1 MIRLSS
7 KRFAVE
13 SSVASRQELLRL
25 REKVSQQF
33 PMCTGEQCHWYMPIM
48 AFNELPSLSAFT
60 DLSRWTFEADLS
72 SIPTEAGQLI
82 DMAQQCAKDLSFTIR
97 ASSECGGHYIRFGWG
112 IYCRQTG
119 GNLER
124 LSRRIFS
131 VSFDYHDKDK
141 TVKRRIELLKQM
153 VQLFGHSVPPIDYD
167 QGRAV
172 WRLPSDDEY
181 VVSAPGNASPLVV
194 TDADT
199 FYDFRAQS
207 SEDNLEQ
214 LSKCLDYLKA
224 TPVEFSVHGV
234 GEDKVNFEMTRQA
247 TRRFIT
253 EPTVWTVDL
262 IHSKKLRPEAEA
274 LLSGGPFVNEIDFL
288 PFFQMEDGGAGISLT
303 LHSIKHVGNDRWK
316 LVSMGNS
323 NRVKLVAWLR
333 SLSSEL
339 YPSSIEQM

>member
-247 TRRFIT
+247 TSKFIT
-253 EPTVWTVDL
+253 EPAVWRVDL
-262 IHSKKLRPEAEA
+262 VNSKKLKPEAEA
-274 LLSGGPFVNEIDFL
+274 MLSGGPFVNDVEFL
-288 PFFQMEDGGAGISLT
+288 PFFKLEQAEKGSSGT
-303 LHSIKHVGNDRWK
+303 LHSIRHVGNDRWR
-316 LVSMGNS
+316 LVSMGND
-323 NRVKLVAWLR
+323 NRVELVEWLR
-333 SLSSEL
+333 SLSPEL
-339 YPSSIEQM
+339 YPSSIE

>member
-82 DMAQQCAKDLSFTIR
+82 DMAQQCAKDLTFTLH
-97 ASSECGGHYIRFGWG
+97 ATSEFGSHYIRFGWG
-112 IYCRQTG
+112 IYCRRTG

-141 TVKRRIELLKQM
+141 IVKTRIELLKQM
-153 VQLFGHSVPPIDYD
+153 VQLFGHSLPPIDYH

-181 VVSAPGNASPLVV
+181 AVTAPGNASPLVV

-247 TRRFIT
+247 TSKFIT
-253 EPTVWTVDL
+253 EPAVWRVDL
-262 IHSKKLRPEAEA
+262 VNSKKLKPEAEA
-274 LLSGGPFVNEIDFL
+274 MLSGGPFVNDVEFL
-288 PFFQMEDGGAGISLT
+288 PFFKLEQAEKGSSGT
-303 LHSIKHVGNDRWK
+303 LHSIRHVGNDRWR
-316 LVSMGNS
+316 LVSMGND
-323 NRVKLVAWLR
+323 NRVELVAWLR
-333 SLSSEL
+333 SLSPEL
-339 YPSSIEQM
+339 YPSSIE

>member
-153 VQLFGHSVPPIDYD
+153 VQLFGHSLPPIDYH

-181 VVSAPGNASPLVV
+181 AVTAPGNASALVV

-247 TRRFIT
+247 TSKFIT
-253 EPTVWTVDL
+253 EPAVWRVDL
-262 IHSKKLRPEAEA
+262 VNSKKLKPEAEA
-274 LLSGGPFVNEIDFL
+274 MLSGGPFVNDVEFL
-288 PFFQMEDGGAGISLT
+288 PFFKLEQAEKGSSGT
-303 LHSIKHVGNDRWK
+303 LHSIRHVGNDRWR
-316 LVSMGNS
+316 LVSMGND
-323 NRVKLVAWLR
+323 NRVELVAWLR
-333 SLSSEL
+333 SLSPEL
-339 YPSSIEQM
+339 YPSSIE

>member
-153 VQLFGHSVPPIDYD
+153 VQLFGHSLPPIDYH

-181 VVSAPGNASPLVV
+181 AVTAPGNASALVV

-247 TRRFIT
+247 TSKFIT
-253 EPTVWTVDL
+253 EPAVWRVDL
-262 IHSKKLRPEAEA
+262 VNSKKLKPEAEA
-274 LLSGGPFVNEIDFL
+274 MLSGGPFVNDVEFL
-288 PFFQMEDGGAGISLT
+288 PFFKLEQAEKGSSGT
-303 LHSIKHVGNDRWK
+303 LHSIRHVGNDRWR
-316 LVSMGNS
+316 LVSMGND
-323 NRVKLVAWLR
+323 NRVELVEWLR
-333 SLSSEL
+333 SLSPEL
-339 YPSSIEQM
+339 YPSSIE

>member
-131 VSFDYHDKDK
+131 VSFDYHDTDK

-247 TRRFIT
+247 TSKFIT
-253 EPTVWTVDL
+253 EPAVWRVDL
-262 IHSKKLRPEAEA
+262 VNSKKLKPEAEA
-274 LLSGGPFVNEIDFL
+274 MLSGGPFVNDVEFL
-288 PFFQMEDGGAGISLT
+288 PFFKLEQAEKGSSGT
-303 LHSIKHVGNDRWK
+303 LHSIRHVGNDRWR
-316 LVSMGNS
+316 LVSMGND
-323 NRVKLVAWLR
+323 NRVELVEWLR
-333 SLSSEL
+333 SLSPEL
-339 YPSSIEQM
+339 YPSSIE

>member
-153 VQLFGHSVPPIDYD
+153 VQLFGHSLPPIDYD

-247 TRRFIT
+247 TSKFIT
-253 EPTVWTVDL
+253 EPAVWRVDL
-262 IHSKKLRPEAEA
+262 VNSKKLKPEAEA
-274 LLSGGPFVNEIDFL
+274 MLSGGPFVNDVEFL
-288 PFFQMEDGGAGISLT
+288 PFFKLEQAEKGSSGT
-303 LHSIKHVGNDRWK
+303 LHSIRHVGNDRWR
-316 LVSMGNS
+316 LVSMGND
-323 NRVKLVAWLR
+323 NRVELVEWLR
-333 SLSSEL
+333 SLSPEL
-339 YPSSIEQM
+339 YPSSIE

>member
-1 MIRLSS
+1 MIQLSS

-13 SSVASRQELLRL
+13 SSEASRQELLRL
-25 REKVSQQF
+25 REKASQQF
-33 PMCTGEQCHWYMPIM
+33 PMFPGEQCDWYMPIM
-48 AFNELPSLSAFT
+48 AFNELPSLSAFS
-60 DLSRWTFEADLS
+60 DLSRWAFEAQLL
-72 SIPTEAGQLI
+72 SIPTDVCQLI
-82 DMAQQCAKDLSFTIR
+82 NVAQKYSKGLTFTLH
-97 ASSECGGHYIRFGWG
+97 ATSEFGSHYIRFGWG
-112 IYCRQTG
+112 IYCRRTG

-141 TVKRRIELLKQM
+141 IVKTRIELLKQM
-153 VQLFGHSVPPIDYD
+153 VQLFGHSLPPIDYH

-181 VVSAPGNASPLVV
+181 AVTAPGNASPLVV

-247 TRRFIT
+247 ISKFIT
-253 EPTVWTVDL
+253 EPAVWRVDL
-262 IHSKKLRPEAEA
+262 VNSKKLKPEAEA
-274 LLSGGPFVNEIDFL
+274 MLSGGPFVNDVEFL
-288 PFFQMEDGGAGISLT
+288 PFFKLEQAEKGSSGT
-303 LHSIKHVGNDRWK
+303 LHSIRHVGNDRCR
-316 LVSMGNS
+316 LVSMGND
-323 NRVKLVAWLR
+323 NRVELVAWLR
-333 SLSSEL
+333 SLSPEL
-339 YPSSIEQM
+339 YPSSIE

>member
-153 VQLFGHSVPPIDYD
+153 VQLFGHSLPPIDYH

-181 VVSAPGNASPLVV
+181 AVTAPGNASPLVV

-247 TRRFIT
+247 TSKFIT
-253 EPTVWTVDL
+253 EPAVWRVDL
-262 IHSKKLRPEAEA
+262 VNSKKLKPEAEA
-274 LLSGGPFVNEIDFL
+274 MLSGGPFVNDVEFL
-288 PFFQMEDGGAGISLT
+288 PFFKLEQAEKGSSGT
-303 LHSIKHVGNDRWK
+303 LHSIRHVGNDRWR
-316 LVSMGNS
+316 LVSMGND
-323 NRVKLVAWLR
+323 NRVELVAWLR
-333 SLSSEL
+333 SLSPEL
-339 YPSSIEQM
+339 YPSSIE

>member
-131 VSFDYHDKDK
+131 VSFDYHDTDK

-181 VVSAPGNASPLVV
+181 AVTAPGNASPLVV

-247 TRRFIT
+247 TSKFIT
-253 EPTVWTVDL
+253 EPAVWRVDL
-262 IHSKKLRPEAEA
+262 VNSKKLKPEAEA
-274 LLSGGPFVNEIDFL
+274 MLSGGPFVNDVEFL
-288 PFFQMEDGGAGISLT
+288 PFFKLEQAEKGSSGT
-303 LHSIKHVGNDRWK
+303 LHSIRHVGNDRWR
-316 LVSMGNS
+316 LVSMGND
-323 NRVKLVAWLR
+323 NRVELVEWLR
-333 SLSSEL
+333 SLSPEL
-339 YPSSIEQM
+339 YPSSIE

>member
-1 MIRLSS
+1 
-7 KRFAVE
+7 
-13 SSVASRQELLRL
+13 
-25 REKVSQQF
+25 
-33 PMCTGEQCHWYMPIM
+33 
-48 AFNELPSLSAFT
+48 
-60 DLSRWTFEADLS
+60 
-72 SIPTEAGQLI
+72 
-82 DMAQQCAKDLSFTIR
+82 MAQQCAKDLSFTIR

-153 VQLFGHSVPPIDYD
+153 VQLFGHSLPPIDYH

-181 VVSAPGNASPLVV
+181 AVTAPGNASPLVV

-316 LVSMGNS
+316 LVSMGHS

-333 SLSSEL
+333 SLSPDL

>member
-33 PMCTGEQCHWYMPIM
+33 PICTGEQCDWYMPIM
-48 AFNELPSLSAFT
+48 AFNELPSLSAFS
-60 DLSRWTFEADLS
+60 DLSRWAFEADLS

-112 IYCRQTG
+112 IYCRQSG

-141 TVKRRIELLKQM
+141 TVKTRIELLKQM
-153 VQLFGHSVPPIDYD
+153 VQLFGHSLPPIDYH

-181 VVSAPGNASPLVV
+181 AVTAPGNASPLVV

-247 TRRFIT
+247 TSKFIT
-253 EPTVWTVDL
+253 EPAVWRVDL
-262 IHSKKLRPEAEA
+262 VNSKKLKPEAEA
-274 LLSGGPFVNEIDFL
+274 MLSGGPFVNDVEFL
-288 PFFQMEDGGAGISLT
+288 PFFKLEQAEKGSSGT
-303 LHSIKHVGNDRWK
+303 LHSIRHVGNDRWR
-316 LVSMGNS
+316 LVSMGND
-323 NRVKLVAWLR
+323 NRVELVAWLR
-333 SLSSEL
+333 SLSPEL
-339 YPSSIEQM
+339 YPSSIE

>member
-1 MIRLSS
+1 MIRPSS
-7 KRFAVE
+7 QRFAVE

-48 AFNELPSLSAFT
+48 AFNELPSLSAFS

-82 DMAQQCAKDLSFTIR
+82 DMAQQYAKDLSFTIR

-112 IYCRQTG
+112 IYCRRSG

-124 LSRRIFS
+124 LSRRLIS
-131 VSFDYHDKDK
+131 VSFNYYDKDK
-141 TVKRRIELLKQM
+141 SVETQTEMLKRM

-194 TDADT
+194 TDANT
-199 FYDFRAQS
+199 FYDFRAQN
-207 SEDNLEQ
+207 SEDNLKQ
-214 LSKCLDYLKA
+214 LRKCLDYLKA

-234 GEDKVNFEMTRQA
+234 GEDKDNFEMTRQA
-247 TRRFIT
+247 IRRFIT
-253 EPTVWTVDL
+253 EPTVWRVDL

-274 LLSGGPFVNEIDFL
+274 LLSDGPFVDEVDFL
-288 PFFQMEDGGAGISLT
+288 PFFKLEQAGTGSSGT

-316 LVSMGNS
+316 LVSMGND
-323 NRVKLVAWLR
+323 NRVELVAWLR
-333 SLSSEL
+333 SLSPEL
-339 YPSSIEQM
+339 YPSSIE